1 MSDWIRSNWFVVVII
16 LALAG
21 ATGYF
26 IYDANR
32 NNVQGRQ
39 ADGKD
44 VIASLADR
52 DITADGL
59 YDQGAPFDGQLLYNL
74 YKNAVVSQSVQTT
87 SDLEKEAKEMEK
99 TIDQNVR
106 SQSSDKYKE
115 AISAELASYGFGSY
129 DDLYD
134 YCLVNV
140 KEKQLDR
147 TYVDARFDELKDSLT
162 EKKPRTVSQIKVTV
176 SNPESLSD
184 DEQKKID
191 SIDKAL
197 ESGTFADAATA
208 FSDDTATADK
218 EGFAGYVD
226 SDDAAQGNGVVAA
239 EAVSAALNLKK
250 GEVSDWIT
258 VTDSSTGAKS
268 MVKIT
273 VDEDDPAA
281 IQTSDDEDVRDEL
294 LYALLG
300 SDSGLSMQIVQEAAK
315 ELKITYPDKDTQTK
329 LETYM
334 KTRTAGGTEDAK

>member
-1 MSDWIRSNWFVVVII
+1 MSDWIRSNWFVVVVIV
-16 LALAG
+16 ALAG

-32 NNVQGRQ
+32 NNVPGRQ

-44 VIASLADR
+44 VIASLAER
-52 DITADGL
+52 DITADEL

-87 SDLEKEAKEMEK
+87 SNLEKEAKEMEK

-106 SQSSDKYKE
+106 GQSSDKYKE
-115 AISAELASYGFGSY
+115 AFSAELASYGFASY

-140 KEKQLDR
+140 KEKELDR
-147 TYVDARFDELKDSLT
+147 TYVDAHFEELKESL
-162 EKKPRTVSQIKVTV
+162 KDKQPRTVSQIKVTV
-176 SNPESLSD
+176 SNPESLTE
-184 DEQKKID
+184 DEQKKVD

-218 EGFAGYVD
+218 EGFAGYID
-226 SDDAAQGNGVVAA
+226 ADDAAQGNGVVAA
-239 EAVSAALNLKK
+239 EAVSAALSLKK
-250 GEVSDWIT
+250 GETTDWIS
-258 VTDSSTGAKS
+258 VTDASTGAKS
-268 MVKIT
+268 MVKVT
-273 VDEDDPAA
+273 VDEDDVTA
-281 IQTSDDEDVRDEL
+281 IHESDNEDVRDEL

-300 SDSGLSMQIVQEAAK
+300 SDTGLSMKIMQEAASK
-315 ELKITYPDKDTQTK
+315 LKITFEDEQTQAR
-329 LETYM
+329 LDNYM
-334 KTRTAGGTEDAK
+334 KTAGGQADAE